1 MRRSWRCSM
10 SRSWLLSCR
19 RNGQLRP
26 PRPLPSNNTF
36 VLSDLA
42 ATLLSMDNRL
52 LAMRLPFLDFSP
64 TATRRGAMFFLL
76 LAASMTSAHAATF
89 PLPPEDESLIGKIQE
104 TRVQDG
110 ETLLDIARR
119 YSVGLNDLQ
128 NANPG
133 VDAWLPKVGERVIVP
148 SQYLLPKAPRDGVV
162 VFLPELRLYYYP
174 PAKPGAQRVVITY
187 PLGIGSE
194 GRAIP
199 LADTKVIEKKAD
211 PVWVVPESIR
221 AEHAAEG
228 ESLPKLVP
236 PGPDN
241 PLGRYA
247 LRLGLSSYLIHST
260 NRPYSVG
267 MRVSH
272 GCLRMYPEDFEALF
286 PQIPVGTPVHIID
299 QPYKVG
305 WHNGALFL
313 ESHTPMTEAGH
324 TPESNLTPMVA
335 AITGVVSMRLDGRA
349 WQRASEVATR
359 RAGIP
364 MEIYAPAPPT
374 VAASGPVVALTPQDA
389 RWLVQVGVF
398 RDASKTRQVTQLM
411 RRMDLPLLASARG
424 GGGPG
429 RGRGGPGAARGGAG
443 GAGEK
448 TTKHAGIDNLLVPA
462 ARVEAHPV
470 CAPN

>member
-1 MRRSWRCSM
+1 MHS
-10 SRSWLLSCR
+10 
-19 RNGQLRP
+19 LRY
-26 PRPLPSNNTF
+26 S
-36 VLSDLA
+36 SA
-42 ATLLSMDNRL
+42 
-52 LAMRLPFLDFSP
+52 
-64 TATRRGAMFFLL
+64 RRGAMVFLL
-76 LAASMTSAHAATF
+76 LTLSATLVQAATF
-89 PLPPEDESLIGKIQE
+89 SLPPEGEALIGKVQE
-104 TRVQDG
+104 THVREG

-119 YSVGLNDLQ
+119 YSVGLVELE

-133 VDAWLPKVGERVIVP
+133 VDPWLPKAGQKVVIP
-148 SQYLLPKAPRDGVV
+148 SQYLLPNTPREGIVV
-162 VFLPELRLYYYP
+162 NLPELRLYYYP
-174 PAKPGAQRVVITY
+174 PAKPGAQRMVITY

-199 LADTKVIEKKAD
+199 LAKTKIIEKKVD

-228 ESLPKLVP
+228 EFLPKLVP

-247 LRLGLSSYLIHST
+247 LRLGLTSYLIHST

-272 GCLRMYPEDFEALF
+272 GCLRMYPEDIENLF

-305 WHNGALFL
+305 WHNGELYL
-313 ESHTPMTEAGH
+313 ESHPPMVEAGH

-335 AITGVVSMRLDGRA
+335 TVTGVVSMRLDDRA
-349 WQRASEVATR
+349 WQLASEIATR
-359 RAGIP
+359 RTGIP
-364 MEIYAPAPPT
+364 VKIYVPATPVMAAHSTETVSTPPEN
-374 VAASGPVVALTPQDA
+374 A

-398 RDASKTRQVTQLM
+398 RDPGKARQVTQLM
-411 RRMDLPLLASARG
+411 RRMDLPLLASARRE
-424 GGGPG
+424 GPC
-429 RGRGGPGAARGGAG
+429 RVLVGPFTTREEAVVM
-443 GAGEK
+443 GERIH
-448 TTKHAGIDNLLVPA
+448 KHAGLENLLVPA
-462 ARVEAHPV
+462 ERVESHPV